1 VPGLGMA
8 LYEGE
13 NAKAYGS
20 ENNLHCNL
28 LLTISCVPQMMVDE
42 PASLGGRHLGLLAL
56 EET

>member
-1 VPGLGMA
+1 MA